1 MPKPRIYKSFESL
14 SEDTKDNILKW
25 ICDHQSTIVS
35 ASNHFKLPR
44 ETINKIFEER
54 YMPKKEKLNN
64 N

>member
-14 SEDTKDNILKW
+14 SEDKKDEILKW
-25 ICDHQSTIVS
+25 ILDHQSTILN
-35 ASNHFKLPR
+35 ASIHFNLPR
-44 ETINKIFEER
+44 ETINKIFEQR